1 MTEETDINIVRVRFP
16 NESYYD
22 TIPNFNW
29 DEFKAVRYYPECV
42 FGWYQDVY
50 ICVNTDDYDIA
61 KNNRGN
67 DNK

>member
-1 MTEETDINIVRVRFP
+1 MTRVRFP

-22 TIPNFNW
+22 TIDNFDW
-29 DEFKAVRYYPECV
+29 DEFKPYKMYGECV

-50 ICVNTDDYDIA
+50 VCVSKEDYEEYT
-61 KNNRGN
+61 NRGN

>member
-1 MTEETDINIVRVRFP
+1 MTRVRFP

-22 TIPNFNW
+22 TIHNFNW
-29 DEFKAVRYYPECV
+29 DEFKPSKIYYECV

-50 ICVNTDDYDIA
+50 VCVNKEDYEEYT
-61 KNNRGN
+61 NRGN